1 MNHANII
8 SKKKQETHSQRAQ
21 TNKNFAEENKIKISE
36 NSHNSFQESDT
47 LLPIFF
53 LDTVNPCFSLFERI
67 FF

>member
-21 TNKNFAEENKIKISE
+21 TNKNFAEENKNKNKGG

-53 LDTVNPCFSLFERI
+53 
-67 FF
+67 